1 MEYAQAD
8 LLSSKSRNINL
19 RFAVNQQL
27 AADVDYQNVTQPFSS
42 FSEEQSGRTI
52 NNYYHMRF
60 DRPLKYLEKHK
71 LVSSF
76 NIRGIE
82 LKRLDVAKI
91 DHIFGKDSVEEIV
104 EALKGEKAEW
114 AQKAYKRIKGA
125 DPLAIRLTFE
135 LLRRAEKSSWIK
147 CLETEFAVARKL
159 IEGS

>member
-82 LKRLDVAKI
+82 LKRIDVAKI

-104 EALKGEKAEW
+104 
-114 AQKAYKRIKGA
+114 
-125 DPLAIRLTFE
+125 
-135 LLRRAEKSSWIK
+135 
-147 CLETEFAVARKL
+147 
-159 IEGS
+159 